1 MRKVKVMRLGGIL
14 QAASEILAK
23 AKITEQPITA
33 ILRDWAITHRFAGA
47 KDRAFIGNIVYD
59 ALRRRDSLSYKMGD
73 NKPQTLAYAAL
84 LAQSGYS
91 IAALERLLAGD
102 TYAPP
107 PLSPGQKQAWN
118 SRVLSA
124 APAAVQADMP
134 AWCAASLAQ
143 GLGADW
149 VAEGQALAGRAPL
162 DLRVNRLKAERQ
174 QVQEELAAFAAA
186 PLALTP
192 WGLRL
197 AAPAGAGRFP
207 NIQAGAAFQQGWFEV
222 QDCGSQ
228 MAALLCAARPGEQ
241 VLDYCA
247 GGGGKTLALA
257 AEMKNSGQIY
267 AYDRDKARLKPIF
280 ARLSRA
286 GVRNVQVQAELP
298 ALAALAGRMDCVLLD
313 APCSG
318 SGTWRRAPE
327 TKWRLT
333 PEILAQKQAEQQQ
346 VLAAGAAFVR
356 PGGRLVYVTCS
367 LLPEENDAQIEGF
380 LSRHGDFHLAD
391 MPARWAAAAGGSGEA
406 APLPHFTPFGL
417 LLSPKQTATDGFFVA
432 VLEKTKA

>member
-1 MRKVKVMRLGGIL
+1 MRLGGIL

-23 AKITEQPITA
+23 AEITEQPMTA
-33 ILRDWAITHRFAGA
+33 ILRDWAVTHRFAGA

-124 APAAVQADMP
+124 APAAVQADIP

-143 GLGADW
+143 SLGADW

-174 QVQEELAAFAAA
+174 QVQEQLALFAPA

-192 WGLRL
+192 WALRI

-207 NIQAGAAFQQGWFEV
+207 NIQAGAAFRQGWFEV

-267 AYDRDKARLKPIF
+267 AHDRDKARLKPIF

-286 GVRNVQVQAELP
+286 GARNVQVQAELP
-298 ALAALAGRMDCVLLD
+298 ALAGLASRMDCVLLD

-333 PEILAQKQAEQQQ
+333 PAMLAQKQAEQQQ

-367 LLPEENDAQIEGF
+367 LLPEENDAQIKGF

-391 MPARWAAAAGGSGEA
+391 MRARWAAAAGGSGEV

-417 LLSPKQTATDGFFVA
+417 LLSPKQTATDGFFIA